1 MRSLVIVAF
10 AVLAALASAPASAQS
25 ISYQGRFADNGAIP
39 VGNYEIRFR
48 LFNQAEGGQT
58 VGATLIRLVELSAD
72 DAGVFSFQDLDFGT
86 GVFNGQPRWI
96 EVAVRRL
103 GEAFEVLSPR
113 QPVNPTPYSIFAQT
127 SGTTLQQAYNN
138 APTVNVTPGIPLRVV
153 GQLQTGS
160 PTTNGVF
167 QLFQQNAG
175 TPVIQM
181 ANNSAQGGSLR
192 IRDENG
198 ADIVFL
204 EADFHGTGGYLRI
217 LGDGG
222 ELLFDGDQGP
232 GANTGSLFS
241 ITGPGSSLVFDTA
254 KTGNE
259 ALILPPNSVGPSEIF
274 AGPGLAGNFR
284 LGNVA
289 VASTNQNNPTTIIS
303 RSITVPA
310 PGHVIVMATCN
321 IDVTRSA
328 SVLGTLIMGVSDAP
342 NSMPGRYRTL
352 IQLPGTAFVSG
363 RYFFSGASHG
373 VFEVTQPGQYTYYF
387 NASSTGFGSPG
398 ISNPNL
404 TLIYIPTTYGEVA
417 QPAGLLG
424 PQGGGDMPYLMPLSQ
439 EDIFAEQLAEQYRAM
454 EQLRAEQAQLQAQLK
469 KLQDRLDRAR

>member
-10 AVLAALASAPASAQS
+10 AVLAALASVPASAQS

-58 VGATLIRLVELSAD
+58 VGGTLIRLIDLSAD
-72 DAGVFSFQDLDFGT
+72 DAGVFSFLDLDFGT

-113 QPVNPTPYSIFAQT
+113 QPVSPTPYAIFAQNAA
-127 SGTTLQQAYNN
+127 TTLQDAYERGSL
-138 APTVNVTPGIPLRVV
+138 VTTASGNPVRINGH
-153 GQLQTGS
+153 LQMGS
-160 PTTNGVF
+160 PSF
-167 QLFQQNAG
+167 SSIIQLFQQGSAI
-175 TPVIQM
+175 PIIQLF
-181 ANNSAQGGSLR
+181 NNSGFGGRLR
-192 IRDENG
+192 IRDDAG
-198 ADIVFL
+198 SDIIFL
-204 EADFHGTGGYLRI
+204 EADTNGTGGFLRI

-232 GANTGSLFS
+232 GANSGSIFS
-241 ITGPGSSLVFDTA
+241 ITGPGSSLVLDTA
-254 KTGNE
+254 KTGND
-259 ALILPPNSVGPSEIF
+259 ALILPPNSVGPGEIF

-373 VFEVTQPGQYTYYF
+373 VFEVDQPGQYTYYF

-404 TLIYIPTTYGEVA
+404 TLIYIPTTYGDVA
-417 QPAGLLG
+417 QSAGLLG

-454 EQLRAEQAQLQAQLK
+454 EQLRAEQAQLKAQLK